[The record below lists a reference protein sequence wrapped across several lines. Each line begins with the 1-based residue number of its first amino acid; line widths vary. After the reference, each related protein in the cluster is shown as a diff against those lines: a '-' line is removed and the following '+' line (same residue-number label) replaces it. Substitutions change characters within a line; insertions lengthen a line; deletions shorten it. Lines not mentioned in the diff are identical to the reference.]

1 MPIPIFFLIFISQ
14 INQEMTREDT
24 LVQMI
29 QSLKEQLSV
38 MAATNRK
45 QNETIVSQAQTIEEL
60 RSTIVDL
67 NASLAWLKRKVF
79 GKMSEKCK
87 PIKGDPMLPFTDGD
101 REQVEAE
108 IEEARNRAAAQI
120 TVPKVQIA
128 GKNIPP

>member
-67 NASLAWLKRKVF
+67 NASLA
-79 GKMSEKCK
+79 
-87 PIKGDPMLPFTDGD
+87 
-101 REQVEAE
+101 
-108 IEEARNRAAAQI
+108 
-120 TVPKVQIA
+120 
-128 GKNIPP
+128 

>member
-60 RSTIVDL
+60 RSTIVGL
-67 NASLAWLKRKVF
+67 NVSHTRQDIDDFALIDWEEEENWL
-79 GKMSEKCK
+79 
-87 PIKGDPMLPFTDGD
+87 DP
-101 REQVEAE
+101 
-108 IEEARNRAAAQI
+108 
-120 TVPKVQIA
+120 
-128 GKNIPP
+128 

>member
-67 NASLAWLKRKVF
+67 NAWINWLSKLN
-79 GKMSEKCK
+79 SC
-87 PIKGDPMLPFTDGD
+87 LH
-101 REQVEAE
+101 
-108 IEEARNRAAAQI
+108 
-120 TVPKVQIA
+120 
-128 GKNIPP
+128 